1 MINTL
6 KENSKKLNDK
16 IQSFREINLALI
28 KGISAVHGIE
38 ELNVI
43 HKSLE
48 LANLNAW
55 NAQMVNNSFIV
66 TPRIEF
72 SLTRR
77 SVYQFLE
84 VIDNDVRLT
93 IKIIQGITEL
103 IVLMPE
109 LFKMLNKMDVQ
120 LSNNY
125 SDYSDADFEREDE
138 RIEKITDSLAR
149 GLDNLKDAILWS
161 NLYLERKQA

>member
-1 MINTL
+1 MTILET
-6 KENSKKLNDK
+6 NSKNINDK

-66 TPRIEF
+66 APRIEQN
-72 SLTRR
+72 LTRR
-77 SVYQFLE
+77 AAFSILE

-93 IKIIQGITEL
+93 IRIIEGITEL

-109 LFKMLNKMDVQ
+109 LFALLRQMDID
-120 LSNNY
+120 LSNDYPEY
-125 SDYSDADFEREDE
+125 SDEDFEREDQ
-138 RIEKITDSLAR
+138 RIETITDSLAR
-149 GLDNLKDAILWS
+149 ALDNLKDAILWS